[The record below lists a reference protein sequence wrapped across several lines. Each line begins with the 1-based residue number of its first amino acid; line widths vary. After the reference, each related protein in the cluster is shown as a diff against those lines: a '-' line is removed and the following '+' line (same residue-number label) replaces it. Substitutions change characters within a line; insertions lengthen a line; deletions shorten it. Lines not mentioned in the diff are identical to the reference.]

1 MPIDFKYCLPFSS
14 SVSPITDWKRGEGN
28 PRSVTTSPGGDV
40 TAHHSQ
46 SMWSGTLPKPG
57 DNKSISPRYSEL
69 CQHACTGEPSG
80 GVDGWING
88 GVTTAACVGKVTEKA
103 QFQQPVSAP
112 CCHRATEELS
122 RELCQWWF
130 NVGRCRRWPN
140 IGAAMDMEE
149 TCLIVAETEGFS
161 HRMTPYKI
169 VRYLI
174 SKTWPWIFRLK
185 IGLLDGSG

>member
-1 MPIDFKYCLPFSS
+1 MPIAFKYCLPFCSS
-14 SVSPITDWKRGEGN
+14 GSPITDWKRGEGN

-88 GVTTAACVGKVTEKA
+88 GVTNAACVGKVTEKA

-112 CCHRATEELS
+112 CCHRWGIVTGIVPVMVQCWALQTLAKHRS
-122 RELCQWWF
+122 S
-130 NVGRCRRWPN
+130 NGHGRNMPHCGWNRRFQPQIDSIQN
-140 IGAAMDMEE
+140 RAI
-149 TCLIVAETEGFS
+149 S
-161 HRMTPYKI
+161 HI
-169 VRYLI
+169 
-174 SKTWPWIFRLK
+174 
-185 IGLLDGSG
+185 